1 MSKTHKQNLNQTF
14 NINTERIYDWIV
26 GDSTGSVNILIG
38 DLPIALPVNATNI
51 EANCILTDEDGDP
64 IPVNTVI
71 DIEEVLPR
79 EDRQVDREGEI
90 ITLQRVRFR
99 KTLYA
104 VLEVSGVDSDTGNLF
119 LITSDPIPFNF
130 VETAFLC
137 APEGTTIS
145 VRISD
150 FSCLAA
156 INRDDTGAI
165 TDFDIE
171 IFVCQSIQSIAPIAL
186 NVPANLSTPR
196 EELVEQ
202 CGAPISPPQCNT
214 VFPD

>member
-1 MSKTHKQNLNQTF
+1 MSKTNKQNISETF
-14 NINTERIYDWIV
+14 NINAEKIYDWIV
-26 GDSTGSVNILIG
+26 GDATGSTNILVG
-38 DLPIALPVNATNI
+38 DLPIALPANATNVD
-51 EANCILTDEDGDP
+51 ANCILTDEDGDP
-64 IPVNTVI
+64 IPVNTVV
-71 DIEEVLPR
+71 DIEEITPR
-79 EDRQVDREGEI
+79 QDRQVDRQGEI

-104 VLEVSGVDSDTGNLF
+104 VLEVSGVNPGTGNLF

-150 FSCLAA
+150 FSCLAV

-171 IFVCQSIQSIAPIAL
+171 LFTCQSIQSITPISI
-186 NVPANLSTPR
+186 NVPADLSTPR